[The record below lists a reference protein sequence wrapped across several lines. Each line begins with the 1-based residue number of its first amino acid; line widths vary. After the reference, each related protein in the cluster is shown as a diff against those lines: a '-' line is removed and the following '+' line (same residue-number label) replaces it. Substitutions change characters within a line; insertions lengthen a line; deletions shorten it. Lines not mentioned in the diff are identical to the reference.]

1 MTPARAGSSRAN
13 GINMRLLLVEDDSA
27 LAEDLRLKLA
37 EAGYAVDWSASARDA
52 DWLLRQEDYQ
62 AVILDLGL
70 PDQPGLDLLKSWRHA
85 QQDLPVLILTARGA
99 WFEKVEG
106 LKAGADDYLAKP
118 FHSEELLARL
128 NALIRRHNR
137 AVPGQL
143 VVGELQLD
151 EARQAVLLAGQALA
165 LTGHE
170 FRLLRFL
177 MHHPGQLFSKAQLAE
192 QLYDLEQE
200 VDSNTLE
207 VFIARLRQKIGK
219 ERIVTRRGQ
228 GYCLHV

>member
-1 MTPARAGSSRAN
+1 
-13 GINMRLLLVEDDSA
+13 MRLLLVEDDGA
-27 LAEDLRLKLA
+27 LASDLRLQL
-37 EAGYAVDWSASARDA
+37 EQAGYAVDWSATARDA

-70 PDQPGLDLLKSWRHA
+70 PDQPGLDLLKSWRG
-85 QQDLPVLILTARGA
+85 QQKEVPVLILTARGA

-106 LKAGADDYLAKP
+106 FKAGADDYLAKP
-118 FHSEELLARL
+118 FHSEELLVRL
-128 NALIRRHNR
+128 TALIRRHHR
-137 AVPGQL
+137 ALPGQL
-143 VVGELQLD
+143 QVGDLSLD
-151 EARQAVLLAGQALA
+151 EARQEVLLSGQALT
-165 LTGHE
+165 LTGQE
-170 FRLLRFL
+170 FRLLRFF

-228 GYCLHV
+228 GYSLHV